1 MAIPGH
7 DLLTGSLSI
16 CPSQPDG
23 YNGGMLKGG
32 FFKNVF
38 QKVDQ
43 LVTRAD
49 RKIDEDLYEELEEAM
64 IGADLNVHTTIAIVD
79 RLRRA
84 TRDKGLKTAEDVKDE
99 LREALVETLIAGEEG
114 YFSPMKQAVEP
125 PTVYLVVGV
134 NGVGKTTSIAKMA
147 YRYKKAGNKVVL
159 AAADTFR
166 AAAMDQLEIWGSR
179 LGVDVVRGKEGG
191 DPASVVFDA
200 FQRAK
205 AVNAD
210 YLICD
215 TAGRLHTKSNLMEE
229 LRKMNRVLM
238 RERGGKPA
246 DETLLVLDATTGQNA
261 VSQAKEFKNA
271 VDISGLILAKL
282 DSTAKGGIVVTIKQE
297 LGLPIKLVGT
307 GEQPEDMEAFEPHTF
322 VKSIF
327 S

>member
-1 MAIPGH
+1 
-7 DLLTGSLSI
+7 
-16 CPSQPDG
+16 
-23 YNGGMLKGG
+23 MLKGG
-32 FFKNVF
+32 FFQNVF

-43 LVTRAD
+43 LFARPA
-49 RKIDEDLYEELEEAM
+49 RRIDEDLYEELEEAM
-64 IGADLNVHTTIAIVD
+64 IGADLNVHTTIAIVE
-79 RLRRA
+79 RLRKA
-84 TRDKGLKTAEDVKDE
+84 TREKGLKDADDVKDE
-99 LREALVETLIAGEEG
+99 LREALVESLIAGDEG
-114 YFSPMKQAVEP
+114 YFSPMKQSADP

-200 FQRAK
+200 FQKARA
-205 AVNAD
+205 VSAD

-215 TAGRLHTKSNLMEE
+215 TAGRLHTRTNLMEE

-238 RERGGKPA
+238 RERGGRPA

-261 VSQAKEFKNA
+261 VSQAKEFKQA

-282 DSTAKGGIVVTIKQE
+282 DSTARGGIVVTIKQE
-297 LGLPIKLVGT
+297 LGLPIKLIGT

-322 VKSIF
+322 VKNIF
-327 S
+327 A